1 MVDRAYKIKGV
12 EENDQLLYIGGIFRF
27 FGNSEWYV
35 QVRFSKSKKKSVL
48 ASLIPDLCV
57 GRFYNVT
64 DISDTQAKLKSKP
77 IKWSDVK
84 AIENGKTLG
93 LNPINGLNRNE
104 KYFLLQKKNAWLAI
118 PQIELARSLFLQNN
132 KMFGYALSPVALNI
146 DFRRA
151 NVSQSNLIIEVTE
164 SAQLSKGQF
173 EKCFNATQLAY
184 TLYDS
189 SALNSFLSIHKSF
202 RLKQKKSNLDGKD
215 VIWWNL
221 AFNAPNLKGAKMEI
235 SYSNQGQTYF
245 GQKLYIANEIKG
257 ITGIPHKLPLD
268 IEFISQKWAKI
279 AVSQSALNEE
289 KLEVATEFIIDDE
302 QGASSFSPTKIISS
316 HGIGKFS
323 LLPIRSAKTKSSKGK
338 VRIINESGESEQI
351 DSELINTDLPTL
363 LGSASAAIFVAT
375 TEDDNGDDKNI
386 FDDFRSM
393 LKKLCE
399 ESDLSL
405 AELRIQKLRKIGRF
419 KSHVKKDGTGIRKAA
434 VAHLTSSSVNFET
447 ITLIDVD
454 QSDLPT
460 TGSKK
465 CLSTLVF
472 KFTYLDDA
480 RAKVET
486 ILDELIIKSIAWPRG
501 FFKQNKISADFV
513 NHPKN
518 YWIVKADSEAI
529 DRWAVNTKNKIEQL

>member
-12 EENDQLLYIGGIFRF
+12 DENDQLLYIGGIFRF

-118 PQIELARSLFLQNN
+118 PQIELARCLFLQNN
-132 KMFGYALSPVALNI
+132 KMFGYSLSPVALNI

-173 EKCFNATQLAY
+173 EKCFNETQLAY
-184 TLYDS
+184 TLCDS
-189 SALNSFLSIHKSF
+189 SALNSFLSIHESF
-202 RLKQKKSNLDGKD
+202 RLKQKTSKVGGSE
-215 VIWWNL
+215 VTWWNFG
-221 AFNAPNLKGAKMEI
+221 FNLPSLKGAKMELLLSEHI
-235 SYSNQGQTYF
+235 STYQGQN
-245 GQKLYIANEIKG
+245 LYVANEIKD
-257 ITGIPHKLPLD
+257 ITGIPHTLPLD
-268 IEFISQKWAKI
+268 IEFISQKWTKV
-279 AVSQSALNEE
+279 AVSQSMLNKE
-289 KLEVATEFIIDDE
+289 KLEVADEFIIDDE

-316 HGIGKFS
+316 HGIGTFS
-323 LLPIRSAKTKSSKGK
+323 LSPNRLARTKTSKGK
-338 VRIINESGESEQI
+338 VRVINESGEAEASGS
-351 DSELINTDLPTL
+351 DLISTDLPTL
-363 LGSASAAIFVAT
+363 LGSACAAIFVAT
-375 TEDDNGDDKNI
+375 TEDDGDDKNI
-386 FDDFRSM
+386 FDNFKSM

-399 ESDLSL
+399 ESDLTL
-405 AELRIQKLRKIGRF
+405 AELRIQKLRKIKSF
-419 KSHVKKDGTGIRKAA
+419 KSHMKKDGTGTRKAA
-434 VAHLTSSSVNFET
+434 VAHLISPSENFEI

-454 QSDLPT
+454 QSDFPT
-460 TGSKK
+460 SGSKK
-465 CLSTLVF
+465 SLSTLIF
-472 KFTYLDDA
+472 KFTHLDDA
-480 RAKVET
+480 RAKAET
-486 ILDELIIKSIAWPRG
+486 ILDELVIKSLRWPRNS
-501 FFKQNKISADFV
+501 FEKNNISTQNA
-513 NHPKN
+513 NHPPY
-518 YWIVKADSEAI
+518 YWVRKVDDDAI
-529 DRWAVNTKNKIEQL
+529 ERWVVNTKNKIEQL